1 VSSAIATVLDT
12 HFYPMYVAGVHGT
25 WGLQMV
31 FRIFRASALIAGSI
45 LATSGTAGAQSG
57 DRALPPT
64 ATLTIVLDATLGPV
78 LSGSDPA
85 GLDGDSATIT
95 LTVSESLTPYKVTAK
110 SASYHI
116 PAKDIVLSVNGND
129 YSPSSRSSLIINLG
143 KTADTMTLKGK
154 VKFGFISANI
164 SDISSLAAGSWSK
177 TIRQHLVTFSPSPQN
192 LSEPS
197 SQLSYTAEGQET
209 TLGVTGMA
217 ANSD

>member
-1 VSSAIATVLDT
+1 MA
-12 HFYPMYVAGVHGT
+12 
-25 WGLQMV
+25 

-45 LATSGTAGAQSG
+45 LATFGMAEAQSG
-57 DRALPPT
+57 DRALPPA
-64 ATLTIVLDATLGPV
+64 ATLAIVLDGTLGPI

-116 PAKDIVLSVNGND
+116 PAKDIVLSVNGTN
-129 YSPSSRSSLIINLG
+129 YSPSSRYNLIINLG
-143 KTADTMTLKGK
+143 KTADTMTLTGK
-154 VKFGFISANI
+154 VKIEFISATV
-164 SDISSLAAGSWSK
+164 SDVSSLAAGSWSK
-177 TIRQHLVTFSPSPQN
+177 TVRQHLVTFSPSPQN

-197 SQLSYTAEGQET
+197 SQLSYTAEGEKT
-209 TLGVTGMA
+209 VLGVTGTI